1 MSIDG
6 IGERFEYLG
15 NFSYE
20 NYLKKMSEYKFI
32 ICPPGYGIDTHRCWE
47 SLLVGCIP
55 IMIKVDSMDELYE
68 DLPVLL
74 VENYENITEEYLNKE
89 YDRIKKSSY
98 NFNKLYTDYWDKEF
112 DKYNLS
118 L

>member
-1 MSIDG
+1 MG
-6 IGERFEYLG
+6 TRYKFVG
-15 NFSYE
+15 NHSFE
-20 NYLKKMSEYKFI
+20 NYFKHMSEYKFV
-32 ICPPGYGIDTHRCWE
+32 ICPPGRGIDTHRCWE

-55 IMIKVDSMDELYE
+55 IMIKVDSMDDLYE

-74 VENYENITEEYLNKE
+74 VENYKNIPEEYLNKE
-89 YDRIKKSSY
+89 YEKIKMNDY
-98 NFNKLYTDYWDKEF
+98 NFSKLYTDYWDKEF